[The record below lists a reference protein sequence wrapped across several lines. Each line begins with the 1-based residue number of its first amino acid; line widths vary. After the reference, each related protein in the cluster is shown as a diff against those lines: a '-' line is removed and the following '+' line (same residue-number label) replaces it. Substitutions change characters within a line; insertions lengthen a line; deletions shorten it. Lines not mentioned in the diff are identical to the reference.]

1 MLTASAA
8 RGAMATVDAIK
19 QAAAYTIGAVEGA
32 VVASTPIYNQN
43 SAGTAD
49 KTVSWSVTQ

>member
-1 MLTASAA
+1 
-8 RGAMATVDAIK
+8 MATVDAIK